1 MVASLLVSVLL
12 VGIRLNAAKEIVQ
25 IIERRKELRT
35 NLSLLKKSLEGEET
49 VAWINDVKHDAK
61 QREDTIAAIESAS
74 GRSCSPF
81 ENSLIE
87 EGLGMFDRF
96 DQSSG
101 AFAKLKHSVTV
112 ERSETTLDEATGLV
126 LERETAEIR
135 ATPQEILAY
144 SLNFDGRH
152 IQSDW
157 NPATS
162 VRSDLLERVNSHHSI
177 IFTRRKAWPLRPRT
191 FLNSLVA
198 KRLAEEPPT
207 YALVAMPIAGHA
219 KIGRKDEMGAIRS
232 ENRRCF
238 KLTEVAPG
246 ITKMEYVNS
255 LNLKG
260 SVSQR
265 FTNAIAIPGQQHGA
279 PCPSVL
285 TLFLCGPSCFA
296 HTRCL
301 LHTGGSCS
309 IGCAL

>member
-1 MVASLLVSVLL
+1 VVASLLVSVLL

-25 IIERRKELRT
+25 LIERRKELRT

-49 VAWINDVKHDAK
+49 ASWINDVEHDAK
-61 QREDTIAAIESAS
+61 QREVTIAAIES

-101 AFAKLKHSVTV
+101 AFRKLKHSVTV
-112 ERSETTLDEATGLV
+112 ERSETKLDEATGL
-126 LERETAEIR
+126 LLGRATAKIR

-162 VRSDLLERVNSHHSI
+162 VRSELLERVNAHHSI
-177 IFTRRKAWPLRPRT
+177 IFTRKKFWPLRQRT

-207 YALVAMPIAGHA
+207 YVLVAMPIAGHA

-265 FTNAIAIPGQQHGA
+265 FTNAIAIPGQSHGA
-279 PCPSVL
+279 PFPSVL
-285 TLFLCGPSCFA
+285 TLFVCWPNRAQSVVPCDRFWV
-296 HTRCL
+296 
-301 LHTGGSCS
+301 
-309 IGCAL
+309 